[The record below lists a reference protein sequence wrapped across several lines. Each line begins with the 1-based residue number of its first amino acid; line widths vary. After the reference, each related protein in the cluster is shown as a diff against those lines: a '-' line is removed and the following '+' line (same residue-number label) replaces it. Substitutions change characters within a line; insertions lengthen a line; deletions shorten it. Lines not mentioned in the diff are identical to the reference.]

1 MTRIVVHIE
10 ELTLNGFDAA
20 SRDAIGDAAR
30 AEIAR
35 RLATGDMPSSWRHG
49 ATIDR
54 ISTGETRLPSAPGQI
69 GVAIG
74 AAVHRGLV
82 GGRGGGR
89 S

>member
-10 ELTLNGFDAA
+10 ELTLHGFDAT
-20 SRDAIGDAAR
+20 SRDAVGDAAR

-35 RLATGDMPSSWRHG
+35 RLETGDLPSSWRQG
-49 ATIDR
+49 ATIER
-54 ISTGETRLPSAPGQI
+54 ISTGETRLPAAPGQS

-74 AAVHRGLV
+74 AAVHQAMVGAQ
-82 GGRGGGR
+82 GGRP